1 MMTTSEKTTQESTT
15 WVHPIWYPHY
25 ELAPIGW
32 QLFAL
37 DYAQSYWAAPL
48 LLLGTYDT
56 RLLAQPLCHKEGP
69 LYTYLVLS
77 CALAVSTELTL
88 ALLSVYFP
96 SAPHRA
102 LPAAQVAKLQ
112 LAKLQLLSRCYDK
125 LIDMCL
131 FEVGPYTLCLI
142 VKTDNGQ
149 GLECQ
154 RGSDASSR

>member
-1 MMTTSEKTTQESTT
+1 MTFPPLAGPAFSDQPPNDDDHLREDYPG
-15 WVHPIWYPHY
+15 VHYLGAPH
-25 ELAPIGW
+25 LV
-32 QLFAL
+32 
-37 DYAQSYWAAPL
+37 SS
-48 LLLGTYDT
+48 
-56 RLLAQPLCHKEGP
+56 LCHKEGP

-112 LAKLQLLSRCYDK
+112 LLSRCYDK

-131 FEVGPYTLCLI
+131 FEVGPYVL
-142 VKTDNGQ
+142 
-149 GLECQ
+149 
-154 RGSDASSR
+154 